1 MLDTIFATKLTM
13 SQGWTKAGRRVAMT
27 RCRVDNNIVIAQHN
41 LKDEAYQ
48 IFEIGSGNKKLKNM
62 TKPLASK
69 IKKSGFLNGVL
80 KMRGVRVA
88 PDELKVGEDIKVER
102 VLTEGDVVDVQG
114 TSKGRGFAGA
124 VKRHG
129 FHGGART
136 HGQSDRMRAVG
147 SIGAGT
153 TPGRVLKGKRMPGHF
168 GTDTITIKGLVV
180 LHVDPQTQELWL
192 SGPVPG
198 SFNSL
203 LTIYKTNG
211 QKKIELNKKASGIR
225 EELRI
230 ENEELKK
237 QDQISETK

>member
-1 MLDTIFATKLTM
+1 M
-13 SQGWTKAGRRVAMT
+13 
-27 RCRVDNNIVIAQHN
+27 
-41 LKDEAYQ
+41 
-48 IFEIGSGNKKLKNM
+48 
-62 TKPLASK
+62 
-69 IKKSGFLNGVL
+69 
-80 KMRGVRVA
+80 
-88 PDELKVGEDIKVER
+88 
-102 VLTEGDVVDVQG
+102 
-114 TSKGRGFAGA
+114 
-124 VKRHG
+124 KRHG